1 MSMKRMIGS
10 RITLIVA
17 LTLAVCSTIKG
28 QTAAPSPTPA
38 ATPPPSDI
46 FIVDVR
52 NKNGELKLGQPK
64 KITDLPVYNNQ
75 PFFLDGH
82 TILYTSFRNQQTDIY
97 RYDTRTGKTTQ
108 VTNTPESEYS
118 PTLMPDGKNISVVR
132 VEADGAQRLWK
143 FPLAGG
149 APSLILENVKPVGY
163 HHWIDDHTLAL
174 FILGGPGKPNFLEI
188 FDLSAGKSEFVTENP
203 GRVIRKI
210 PNQKNFSFVHKVA
223 KDHWEIK
230 SYDFRVHTTASL
242 IATLPAVE
250 DYAWLPDGKLL
261 MAKDSKIFAVV
272 PQTDDKWKEVANY
285 LIGGVTKITRIA
297 VSPNGDRI
305 AIVGVQT
312 GK

>member
-1 MSMKRMIGS
+1 MSGLMFGC
-10 RITLIVA
+10 V
-17 LTLAVCSTIKG
+17 LTLAFSWATCA
-28 QTAAPSPTPA
+28 QTPTPSPTPNA
-38 ATPPPSDI
+38 APPASDI

-52 NKNGELKLGQPK
+52 KENGELKLGQPK

-82 TILYTSFRNQQTDIY
+82 TILYTSFRDKQTDIY
-97 RYDTRTGKTTQ
+97 RYDVRTGKTTQ

-132 VEADGAQRLWK
+132 VEADGTQRLWK

-149 APSLILENVKPVGY
+149 APSLILESVKPVGY

-174 FILGGPGKPNFLEI
+174 FILGGTGKPNFLEI
-188 FDLSAGKSEFVTENP
+188 FDLSTGKSEFVTENP

-242 IATLPAVE
+242 IATLPGVE
-250 DYAWLPDGKLL
+250 DYTWLPDGKLL
-261 MAKDSKIFAVV
+261 MAKDSKIFAVA
-272 PQTDDKWKEVANY
+272 PLTAARWTEVANY

-297 VSPNGDRI
+297 VSPSGDRI
-305 AIVGVQT
+305 AIVGVLT
-312 GK
+312 KK